1 MKKNEAYPARVS
13 RTSAIEAMMRRMHA
27 QNVLRRGEL
36 EGIKKGDLPPVL
48 ITVIKRQGKKKV
60 ALSRRLCWLSHH
72 PAAPQ
77 NNLVQWG
84 RQVF

>member
-60 ALSRRLCWLSHH
+60 ALSRRLCCHIIELRRKTILCS
-72 PAAPQ
+72 
-77 NNLVQWG
+77 WG
-84 RQVF
+84 RQVS